1 MSYWR
6 KDKSSAWTFGCHYQI
21 AWERFTITPKN
32 KDHQLTGNFAGYREC
47 HISPDWLLICK
58 KDTAIRLITLI
69 RLYAQGHTQNCSN
82 NPIQAK
88 IHIIPALH
96 PGTAGVFS
104 CLRRWN
110 GFCNFTSINQPKNKE
125 GKIMTT
131 HRWISSSN
139 VAEYPKRKSLKK
151 PWNGSLTTISTCSR
165 LKNSKNTKV

>member
-1 MSYWR
+1 M
-6 KDKSSAWTFGCHYQI
+6 
-21 AWERFTITPKN
+21 
-32 KDHQLTGNFAGYREC
+32 TGNFAGYREC

-131 HRWISSSN
+131 PEERKKLSKESMDLVI
-139 VAEYPKRKSLKK
+139 KRSGVSKKEIVEEAMKRFFNDNIDLLTPEELEKYKSVIL
-151 PWNGSLTTISTCSR
+151 
-165 LKNSKNTKV
+165 